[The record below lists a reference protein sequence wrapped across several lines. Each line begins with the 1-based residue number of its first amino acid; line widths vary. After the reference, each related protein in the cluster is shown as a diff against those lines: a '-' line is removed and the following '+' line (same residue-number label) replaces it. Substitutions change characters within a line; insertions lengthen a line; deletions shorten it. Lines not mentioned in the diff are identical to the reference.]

1 MGFSGNK
8 LAFMNS
14 GHEDAR
20 EKLTPRDEQKG
31 APQPPTLAV
40 QSVVMLEVPTGPGEM
55 AHKLRQQSGSQHLD
69 EY

>member
-14 GHEDAR
+14 GDEDAW
-20 EKLTPRDEQKG
+20 EKLTPGDEQKG
-31 APQPPTLAV
+31 APATPTLAA
-40 QSVVMLEVPTGPGEM
+40 QPAVMLEVPTGPGEM
-55 AHKLRQQSGSQHLD
+55 AHKLRQQSDFRHLD